1 VPNLLVIGGSDSS
14 GGAGVSADI
23 QTIHH
28 LGGSSTLCVTAVT
41 AQGPRGFFQSHAIPG
56 SILQA
61 QLESIRELSIDGIK
75 IGMLP
80 NTESIDIVAAFLNS
94 VSIPF
99 VIIDPVLKSSSGGTL
114 CSEDCISSFK
124 ENLFPLATLITPNLD
139 EANFLTQE
147 SCSQYEGVPIL
158 AEKCLIFG
166 SDAVLIKGGHL
177 ESNDCKDFLMFK
189 DGTVKSFVHDRI
201 LNGTDVRGTGCRLAS
216 AIAHYFVCNKNLTI
230 SIENAVDYI
239 NEYIARKA
247 VPRII

>member
-1 VPNLLVIGGSDSS
+1 MPNLLVIGGSDSS

-28 LGGSSTLCVTAVT
+28 LGGSSSLCVTAVT

-61 QLESIRELSIDGIK
+61 QLESIREEAIDGIK

-80 NTESIDIVAAFLNS
+80 NSESIDIVAAFLNS
-94 VSIPF
+94 VSSPF

-114 CSEDCISSFK
+114 CSDDCVSSFK
-124 ENLFPLATLITPNLD
+124 ENLFSLATLITPNLD
-139 EANFLTQE
+139 EANFLTQK
-147 SCSQYEGVPIL
+147 SCSQYEGVPKL
-158 AEKCLIFG
+158 AEKFLTYG

-177 ESNDCKDFLMFK
+177 ESSDCKDFLMFQ

-216 AIAHYFVCNKNLTI
+216 AIAYYFVCNKNLTL
-230 SIENAVDYI
+230 SIDNAIDHI

-247 VPRII
+247 VPRNI